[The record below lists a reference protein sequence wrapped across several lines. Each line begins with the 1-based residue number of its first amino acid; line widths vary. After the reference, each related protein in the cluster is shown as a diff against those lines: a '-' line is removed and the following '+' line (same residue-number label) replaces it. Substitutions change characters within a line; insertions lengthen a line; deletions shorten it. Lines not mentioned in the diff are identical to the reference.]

1 MVAARRTR
9 WNFALERAVEW
20 AAEFGAPVVVYE
32 PLRLDYRWA
41 SDRLH
46 RFVLDGMADT
56 RAALARRRGVA
67 YFPWVEAAPG
77 GGVGLLDA
85 LAARARVVVTDDY
98 PAFMLPAMARTA
110 ASRLDVLV
118 EAVDGNGLL
127 PMRQPDGLVF
137 PTAYAFRRHLQ
148 RTFGAGMP
156 VAPLADPLDGLP
168 DLPPPALDA
177 ITARY
182 HSSADALLEG
192 TMTLDRLT
200 IDHSVPAVATRGGA
214 VAAAR
219 AVDTFFERTLTV
231 YVTERNQVEED
242 ATSRLSPY
250 LHFGHVSS
258 WDVFTTLTA
267 REGWL
272 GPPGGRASGAR
283 EGWWGVSPAAEAF
296 LDQLIT
302 WRELGFNMC
311 VGRPDDYDRFESLPP
326 WALATLE
333 RHRADPRRHVYDL
346 SAFERGATH
355 DPLWNAAQ
363 GQLRREGRIHNYVR
377 MLWGKKI
384 LEWSPTPDAALD
396 VMIELNNKYAVDGR
410 DPNSYSGIF
419 WTLGR
424 YDRPWA
430 PEREIFGTVRYM
442 SSENTARKMPV
453 REYIRRFAP
462 TPEPRLWT
470 D

>member
-9 WNFALERAVEW
+9 WSFALERAVEW
-20 AAEFGAPVVVYE
+20 AAAFGVPLVVYE
-32 PLRLDYRWA
+32 PLRLDYQWA

-46 RFVLDGMADT
+46 QFVLDGMAAT
-56 RAALARRRGVA
+56 RTAFAGRRGVA
-67 YFPWVEAAPG
+67 YFPWVEPTPG
-77 GGVGLLDA
+77 AGVGLLDA
-85 LAARARVVVTDDY
+85 LAANARIVVTDDY
-98 PAFMLPAMARTA
+98 PAFMLPALAAAA
-110 ASRLDVLV
+110 ASRLDVSV

-127 PMRQPDGLVF
+127 PMRQPAGQVF

-148 RTFGAGMP
+148 RTFASGMP
-156 VAPLADPLDGLP
+156 TAPLADPLDGLP
-168 DLPPPALDA
+168 DLAPPVLDS

-182 HSSADALLEG
+182 QSAADALLAGQSSVE
-192 TMTLDRLT
+192 RLA
-200 IDHSVPAVATRGGA
+200 IDHAVRPVETRGGSE
-214 VAAAR
+214 AATR
-219 AVDTFFERTLTV
+219 ALDRFLDRTLV
-231 YVTERNQVEED
+231 EYATERNHVEQD
-242 ATSRLSPY
+242 ATSRLSAY

-258 WDVFTTLTA
+258 WEAFTRLMA
-267 REGWL
+267 HEGWL
-272 GPPGGRASGAR
+272 GPASGRSSGAR

-296 LDQLIT
+296 LDQLVT

-326 WALATLE
+326 WARATLD

-346 SAFERGATH
+346 SAFERAATH

-396 VMIELNNKYAVDGR
+396 VMIELNNKYAIDGR

-430 PEREIFGTVRYM
+430 PEREVFGTVRYM

-462 TPEPRLWT
+462 TPVPRLWT